1 MNENDKLEQEH
12 DSKSK
17 SQTSLVPVE
26 PNKFKSL
33 IEDFKDPMFF
43 WNLSES
49 FKDFTDAV
57 SMSAVAQAFKS
68 AFNSA
73 TNAISNFTNRIKESI
88 ENKKNNDPSKMGI
101 NVSTIEV
108 QNEQPKSVIMP
119 KAPNT
124 IIMAQAQVKSDSL
137 VDHAKSAKDVEL
149 EAAESGIK
157 LETLDSSATIEEET
171 MKKDEMQENTISAGE
186 IVTNQPAKEEK
197 EGEDR

>member
-12 DSKSK
+12 DSKST

-43 WNLSES
+43 WNLSQS

-88 ENKKNNDPSKMGI
+88 ENKRNNDPSKMGI

-108 QNEQPKSVIMP
+108 QNKPISDIITPTTKGQVQEKS
-119 KAPNT
+119 AS
-124 IIMAQAQVKSDSL
+124 IIDN
-137 VDHAKSAKDVEL
+137 AKSAEDIRL
-149 EAAESGIK
+149 EATEKAAENGVK
-157 LETLDSSATIEEET
+157 LDTLDSSAIIEEK
-171 MKKDEMQENTISAGE
+171 KKDEIQENTISAGE